1 MNKRRI
7 DRRGGGGVKGPGTA
21 TSDSIPALLSNGEY
35 VLNAEATKMIGIK
48 TLDRVNREGL
58 KARYG
63 IRRRRT

>member
-1 MNKRRI
+1 MRRADKRK
-7 DRRGGGGVKGPGTA
+7 GGPVRGPGTA

-35 VLNAEATKMIGIK
+35 VLNAEATKMIGVK

-63 IRRRRT
+63 IRRRTR